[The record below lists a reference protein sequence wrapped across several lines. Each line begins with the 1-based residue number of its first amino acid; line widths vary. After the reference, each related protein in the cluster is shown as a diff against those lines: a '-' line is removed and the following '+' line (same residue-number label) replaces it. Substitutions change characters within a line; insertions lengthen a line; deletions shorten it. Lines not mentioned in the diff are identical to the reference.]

1 VIHQAACA
9 VSLHRFSSSLHS
21 LNGSRDSDIY
31 VGGKRARLSPNNEPL
46 IGTDRGGPI
55 VRQNA
60 GMLNDADLVAFVA
73 TTDITEARRFYA
85 EVLGLT
91 LTEDTPF
98 ACVFDAHGTAL
109 RVTPVPEPRVAP
121 YTVLGWEVTDME
133 ASIRELAGR
142 GVVFEHFDG
151 MTQDELGI
159 WTTPGG
165 DQVAWFKD
173 PDANLLSLSR
183 HATE

>member
-1 VIHQAACA
+1 
-9 VSLHRFSSSLHS
+9 
-21 LNGSRDSDIY
+21 
-31 VGGKRARLSPNNEPL
+31 
-46 IGTDRGGPI
+46 
-55 VRQNA
+55 
-60 GMLNDADLVAFVA
+60 MLDTADLVAFVA
-73 TTDITEARRFYA
+73 TTDIAAARAFYG

-91 LTEDTPF
+91 LVEDTPF
-98 ACVFDAHGTAL
+98 ACVFDANGTTV
-109 RVTPVPEPRVAP
+109 RVTPVPEPQVAP

-133 ASIRELAGR
+133 ASIRDLTGR

-151 MTQDELGI
+151 IQQDDSGI

-183 HATE
+183 HPTG